1 MKLKITETVTREVDI
16 KHLCLDANV
25 RYWEDADINGKE
37 DISYNEQAKGKKPR
51 VPLAIENPD
60 ARYLDDKYHWVIK
73 IDTNTGNIVGWPEGV
88 TANIHYK
95 VCDEGI
101 YWLEDAEGNEI
112 HKIES
117 YVPELFDFCND
128 SYGDYIIMTVDENG
142 HIEEWYEYDELQDR
156 VQSFL
161 DEEGF

>member
-1 MKLKITETVTREVDI
+1 MKVDLKTEEVKEYDI
-16 KHLCLDANV
+16 KYICADLNV
-25 RYWEDADINGKE
+25 RYWEDADINGE
-37 DISYNEQAKGKKPR
+37 DDISYEEQEKGEKPR
-51 VPLAIENPD
+51 IPLAEENPD
-60 ARYLDDKYHWVIK
+60 ARYPSDKYHWVIK
-73 IDTNTGNIVGWPEGV
+73 IDVHTGNIVGWPQGV

-101 YWLEDAEGNEI
+101 YWFEDTEGNEV

-128 SYGDYIIMTVDENG
+128 SYGDYIIMTIDENG
-142 HIEEWYEYDELQDR
+142 HIEEWYDTDELKDR
-156 VQSFL
+156 MQSFL

>member
-1 MKLKITETVTREVDI
+1 MKLTITETVTRESDI
-16 KHLCLDANV
+16 KYLCLDANV

-37 DISYNEQAKGKKPR
+37 DISYDEQAKGEKPR
-51 VPLAIENPD
+51 VPLAVENPD

-101 YWLEDAEGNEI
+101 YWLEDTEGNEI

-117 YVPELFDFCND
+117 YVPELFDFCDD
-128 SYGDYIIMTVDENG
+128 SYGDYLIMTVDENG